1 MGRAGEAEP
10 KDCNCSTQ
18 KHHDDEDCVTCSY
31 RPAVV
36 QCIEE
41 I

>member
-10 KDCNCSTQ
+10 KDCNCSPQ
-18 KHHDDEDCVTCSY
+18 KRHDEDCVTCSY